1 MESGSPPVVYE
12 VRYPETLH
20 PGHVIAKLFLGW
32 IYVGIPHGIILFFY
46 GIAVGFSSLA
56 AFVAILI
63 TGQYP
68 ENLFNFNMGFYRW
81 SARVS
86 AYLNFMT
93 DQYPPFT
100 AEHVSDSPVDV
111 RIQRQESYSKPH
123 ALLRFFFGWLY
134 ALIPHG
140 IILLFYAL
148 AVSVT
153 ALIAFFTIVFKGQY
167 PIELYRFA
175 AGLER
180 WNLRLDAYLSFM
192 TDMYPPFNNR
202 PMFNDQETS

>member
-20 PGHVIAKLFLGW
+20 PGHVIAKLLFGW
-32 IYVGIPHGIILFFY
+32 IYVGIPHGIILMFY
-46 GIAVGFSSLA
+46 GIGTWFASLA
-56 AFVAILI
+56 AFVAILL

-68 ENLFNFNMGFYRW
+68 ENLFNFNMGYYRW
-81 SARVS
+81 STRVS

-100 AEHVSDSPVDV
+100 AEPVPDSPVDV

-123 ALLRFFFGWLY
+123 ALLKFFLGWVY
-134 ALIPHG
+134 ALIPH
-140 IILLFYAL
+140 IVVLFFYSL

-153 ALIAFFTIVFKGQY
+153 ALIAFFAIVFKGQY
-167 PIELYRFA
+167 PIELFRFA
-175 AGLER
+175 VGLER
-180 WNLRLDAYLSFM
+180 WNLRLGAYMSYM
-192 TDMYPPFNNR
+192 RDEYPPFNNK
-202 PMFNDQETS
+202 PVFSP

>member
-20 PGHVIAKLFLGW
+20 PGLVVAKLFLGW
-32 IYVGIPHGIILFFY
+32 IYVGIPHGIILIFY
-46 GIAVGFSSLA
+46 GIATWFASLA
-56 AFVAILI
+56 AFVAILF

-68 ENLFNFNMGFYRW
+68 ESLFNFNMGFFRW
-81 SARVS
+81 SSRVT

-100 AEHVSDSPVDV
+100 AEPVTDSPVDV
-111 RIQRQESYSKPH
+111 RIVRQESYSKSH
-123 ALLRFFFGWLY
+123 ALLKFFLGWIY
-134 ALIPHG
+134 AFLPHI
-140 IILLFYAL
+140 IILFFYAL

-153 ALIAFFTIVFKGQY
+153 ALVAFFTIVFKGQY

-175 AGLER
+175 VGLDR

-192 TDMYPPFNNR
+192 RDDYPPFNNR
-202 PMFNDQETS
+202 PIFNDQTT

>member
-1 MESGSPPVVYE
+1 MESGNPPVVHE
-12 VRYPETLH
+12 VRYPETFH
-20 PGHVIAKLFLGW
+20 PGLVIAKLFLGW
-32 IYVGIPHGIILFFY
+32 IYVGIPHGIILIFY
-46 GIAVGFSSLA
+46 GIASGIASLA

-81 SARVS
+81 SHRVS

-100 AEHVSDSPVDV
+100 AEPVADSPVDI
-111 RIQRQESYSKPH
+111 RIQRQESYSKSH
-123 ALLRFFFGWLY
+123 ALLKFFFGFFY
-134 ALIPHG
+134 AFIPHAV
-140 IILLFYAL
+140 ILLFYAL

-167 PIELYRFA
+167 PIELFRFA
-175 AGLER
+175 VGLER
-180 WNLRLDAYLSFM
+180 WNMRLDAYLSFM
-192 TDMYPPFNNR
+192 TEEYPPFNNR
-202 PMFNDQETS
+202 SEFNSQTT